1 MFKPISNYLQIISRQ
16 VQLICGSPEPASGLH
31 TPPTSLRWQV
41 PGLLLGWGEGG
52 TGKSPVHR
60 GSSKISLLPVAL
72 KWLAH
77 STMKGLCWKKDSL
90 SPHPKSQD
98 EVSPHKTKCKVSG
111 ILSSCSLP
119 PLPHPAG
126 SLLRLPVGRNNL
138 CLSTSSPDPLRVLHS
153 AAFRPPLDSTSSSSG
168 SRDSPSATRPL
179 PVSPVCENGTVFQQN
194 TQTRVQRT
202 ILDSSSS
209 PTHQS

>member
-1 MFKPISNYLQIISRQ
+1 MASARPPAGVGGRWDRKES
-16 VQLICGSPEPASGLH
+16 SPQRVLKD
-31 TPPTSLRWQV
+31 
-41 PGLLLGWGEGG
+41 LLAPRCPQMAG
-52 TGKSPVHR
+52 TQHND
-60 GSSKISLLPVAL
+60 
-72 KWLAH
+72 
-77 STMKGLCWKKDSL
+77 KDSAGRRTL